1 MKQLNWWQGLWR
13 VWVIGTVAW
22 AAVTFWKSNPRCLII
37 DGDRWC
43 YYRSDF
49 ELLRLVACSDVRL
62 ASADR
67 HTSSC
72 IGVGLSPGFWCRINQ
87 ADTGSSS
94 VFCL

>member
-22 AAVTFWKSNPRCLII
+22 VAVTFWKSNPRCLII

-49 ELLRLVACSDVRL
+49 EYYTWLLVQMFGWPVLIGILLLVLHWTISWFEGRL
-62 ASADR
+62 R
-67 HTSSC
+67 H
-72 IGVGLSPGFWCRINQ
+72 
-87 ADTGSSS
+87 
-94 VFCL
+94 